1 MAESD
6 AQKGAEVRRELTQAH
21 RKSLYQAARFLNL
34 DTRCRIGQRV
44 PCEIYVQD
52 REEGAVDKKIGK
64 QVVDLRWEP
73 LLADGPT
80 NARFAVVDYDGDTGI
95 LQPPAHWNEEAFA
108 FQVADGREITEETTP
123 HQFRQVNAWATA
135 QRVLEYYEDPRQL
148 GRPIPWGFEGNRLM
162 IVPQAGFQNNAYY
175 DRNSKSLQLYYF
187 GDPEKPRYACLSHD
201 IVAHETG
208 HAVLDG
214 IRPYFLENCSWE
226 TAAFHEFVGDLTAIL
241 LAFRNN
247 DVRSYLEEK
256 FGTHLELADFLAG
269 VAGEFGKY
277 VENRKFLRSA
287 LNSVS
292 FADAQQER
300 SAHFGSQVLSGAMF
314 EILVGVACQYLSPE
328 RQAERKKPATPAGA
342 LWWAAN
348 RMGGLALQPLDLLPP
363 VDVRLLDYAWAV
375 LRNEEIND
383 PEDRHGY
390 RNLIREVFHKRG
402 LCSPTCDGKNC
413 LLSPA
418 EPPRLPIFHDI
429 TEAARSRTA
438 AYHLI
443 HDNRDKLQIPKERDF
458 VVVDLYDC
466 DQLNSASERLPR
478 RVVIEYV
485 WREDV
490 KLDGEQFGRWQGET
504 VNLLCG
510 GTLVFDGRSN
520 LRWWTAKPGGDSPE
534 GKARRVELLEH
545 LARIVAERRLT
556 LAEETEGGAL
566 AGQPAV
572 AARRVDGILRLETG
586 LHLCGGAE
594 EGEQWTT
601 SF

>member
-214 IRPYFLENCSWE
+214 IRPYFLENSSWE

-363 VDVRLLDYAWAV
+363 VDVGTSALNADPARTDVWAQAPPSAIASHHMTTDAAIEAFD
-375 LRNEEIND
+375 LF
-383 PEDRHGY
+383 
-390 RNLIREVFHKRG
+390 NLSSFSIQTMAPQR
-402 LCSPTCDGKNC
+402 
-413 LLSPA
+413 
-418 EPPRLPIFHDI
+418 PI
-429 TEAARSRTA
+429 
-438 AYHLI
+438 
-443 HDNRDKLQIPKERDF
+443 
-458 VVVDLYDC
+458 
-466 DQLNSASERLPR
+466 
-478 RVVIEYV
+478 YV
-485 WREDV
+485 
-490 KLDGEQFGRWQGET
+490 
-504 VNLLCG
+504 
-510 GTLVFDGRSN
+510 
-520 LRWWTAKPGGDSPE
+520 PI
-534 GKARRVELLEH
+534 
-545 LARIVAERRLT
+545 LARIPIIGPMFQFSRSPKVTRHESLI
-556 LAEETEGGAL
+556 LANTVILPRSVELQRFYSEDTVSPL
-566 AGQPAV
+566 AAQ
-572 AARRVDGILRLETG
+572 AREASD
-586 LHLCGGAE
+586 APK
-594 EGEQWTT
+594 
-601 SF
+601 